1 MVKWIHQ
8 LLFES
13 PLFQTQWQ
21 NISLLDIA
29 EQKKID
35 PNTVA
40 ASDFYEAFYDQFD
53 ESDYNF
59 DDDWIKIKQAQTD
72 KMRNFI
78 NEKLSANS
86 NARFLSIGAG
96 TGFVEEPLLNE
107 GFNIDLQECQPV
119 SLNYL
124 RKKRIPFKEYIT
136 SDLSILPQEEYDVI
150 FAFGIS
156 YCFSYD
162 DYKSLLESIYGL
174 LVNGGQLILNDPNI
188 NLPRRPLIKY
198 ILYPYEKLKQWL
210 REYRSTSYYAKGVF
224 WGWLR
229 HSYLHRILAQRSGF
243 YLKREFFT
251 DNYSH
256 KVSDLYQA
264 VWVWFVYQK

>member
-1 MVKWIHQ
+1 MIVKWIHQ

-78 NEKLSANS
+78 NKKLSANS
-86 NARFLSIGAG
+86 NARFLSIGVG
-96 TGFVEEPLLNE
+96 TGFVEETLLNE
-107 GFNIDLQECQPV
+107 GFKIDLQECQPV

-124 RKKRIPFKEYIT
+124 RGKKVPFKEYIT
-136 SDLSILPQEEYDVI
+136 SDLSILPQEEYDTI
-150 FAFGIS
+150 FAFNIS

-162 DYKSLLESIYGL
+162 DL
-174 LVNGGQLILNDPNI
+174 
-188 NLPRRPLIKY
+188 
-198 ILYPYEKLKQWL
+198 
-210 REYRSTSYYAKGVF
+210 
-224 WGWLR
+224 
-229 HSYLHRILAQRSGF
+229 
-243 YLKREFFT
+243 
-251 DNYSH
+251 SH
-256 KVSDLYQA
+256 KHDSTLV
-264 VWVWFVYQK
+264 